1 MSTGSSAHDI
11 SKCAA
16 WFCPSPHLE
25 SRMQILMLVLFSF
38 KLALFSFKLALTSFK
53 FYILDLKF

>member
-11 SKCAA
+11 SKRAA
-16 WFCPSPHLE
+16 WFSPSPHLE
-25 SRMQILMLVLFSF
+25 SQMQILMLVLFSF

-53 FYILDLKF
+53 F